1 MKIWLNGKFVD
12 REKANISVFDHGLLY
27 GDGVFE
33 GIRAYDGRV
42 FRLKEHLDRL
52 YNSAKAILL
61 KIPLSK
67 EQMGKA
73 VLSAVRKN
81 KLHNAYIRLVV
92 TRGPGDLGLDP
103 RKCRVPS
110 MFIIVDKIVLYSQ
123 EYYTNGLKIITA
135 ATRRN
140 PPCAISP
147 HIKSLNYLN
156 NILAKIEAIKADV
169 PEAIM
174 LNEKKQVVECTG
186 DNVFIIKNG
195 KLISPPT
202 SAGALPGITRNAV
215 MELARRK
222 LSEGEDAVSR
232 IDENSEK
239 KNSGDFCL
247 WKFKKEG
254 EPSWKTSL
262 GEGRPGWHIEDT
274 AITEKEFG
282 SQYDIHGGG
291 LDLIFPHHE
300 AEIAQME
307 SISGKKPLVRYWM
320 HTGFLNIGKEKMGK
334 SKGNF
339 STIRELIKLYSS
351 EEIRYLFLSA
361 NYRKPIDFSPESLE
375 NAKSSLE
382 RLKNICDSITND
394 GKTNKN
400 CLNEFE
406 ESMDDDFNTPN
417 ALQVL
422 WKLVRDENANGKYQT
437 IKKLDEIFGLKLLE
451 KIEIKI
457 PKKVNEF
464 LEKREIARKNKKWEE
479 ADKLRDEI
487 KSLGFQVLDGKEG
500 QEIKEV

>member
-1 MKIWLNGKFVD
+1 MV
-12 REKANISVFDHGLLY
+12 
-27 GDGVFE
+27 
-33 GIRAYDGRV
+33 
-42 FRLKEHLDRL
+42 
-52 YNSAKAILL
+52 L
-61 KIPLSK
+61 KIYSTLSRKK
-67 EQMGKA
+67 EVFKPIKEGEIKIF
-73 VLSAVRKN
+73 VCGPTVYDLSHVGHAKT
-81 KLHNAYIRLVV
+81 Y
-92 TRGPGDLGLDP
+92 TQFD
-103 RKCRVPS
+103 
-110 MFIIVDKIVLYSQ
+110 IIVKYLRFKGYNVFYLQNITDIDDKIINRSNLEKVSWKELVKKYREAYLSD
-123 EYYTNGLKIITA
+123 
-135 ATRRN
+135 
-140 PPCAISP
+140 
-147 HIKSLNYLN
+147 IKSLGIDSVSKYANATDYIPEIVSQVERL
-156 NILAKIEAIKADV
+156 IKKGFAYKISDGLYFDLTKDE
-169 PEAIM
+169 EY
-174 LNEKKQVVECTG
+174 
-186 DNVFIIKNG
+186 G
-195 KLISPPT
+195 K
-202 SAGALPGITRNAV
+202 
-215 MELARRK
+215 LARRK

>member
-1 MKIWLNGKFVD
+1 MV
-12 REKANISVFDHGLLY
+12 
-27 GDGVFE
+27 
-33 GIRAYDGRV
+33 
-42 FRLKEHLDRL
+42 
-52 YNSAKAILL
+52 L
-61 KIPLSK
+61 KIYSTLSRKK
-67 EQMGKA
+67 EVFKPIKEGEIKIF
-73 VLSAVRKN
+73 VCGPTVYDLSHVGHAKTYTQFDIIVKYLRFKVYN
-81 KLHNAYIRLVV
+81 VFYLQNITDIDDKIINRSILEKVSWKELVKKYREAYIS
-92 TRGPGDLGLDP
+92 D
-103 RKCRVPS
+103 
-110 MFIIVDKIVLYSQ
+110 
-123 EYYTNGLKIITA
+123 
-135 ATRRN
+135 
-140 PPCAISP
+140 
-147 HIKSLNYLN
+147 IKSLGIDSVSKYANATDYIPEIVSQVERL
-156 NILAKIEAIKADV
+156 IKKGFAYKISDGLYFDLTKDE
-169 PEAIM
+169 EY
-174 LNEKKQVVECTG
+174 
-186 DNVFIIKNG
+186 G
-195 KLISPPT
+195 K
-202 SAGALPGITRNAV
+202 
-215 MELARRK
+215 LARRK

>member
-1 MKIWLNGKFVD
+1 MV
-12 REKANISVFDHGLLY
+12 
-27 GDGVFE
+27 
-33 GIRAYDGRV
+33 
-42 FRLKEHLDRL
+42 
-52 YNSAKAILL
+52 L
-61 KIPLSK
+61 KIYSTLSRKK
-67 EQMGKA
+67 EVFKPIKEGEIKIF
-73 VLSAVRKN
+73 VCGPTVYDLSHVGHAKTYTQFDIIVKYLRFKGYN
-81 KLHNAYIRLVV
+81 VFYLQNITDIDDKIINRSNLEKISWKELVKKYREAYIS
-92 TRGPGDLGLDP
+92 D
-103 RKCRVPS
+103 
-110 MFIIVDKIVLYSQ
+110 
-123 EYYTNGLKIITA
+123 
-135 ATRRN
+135 
-140 PPCAISP
+140 
-147 HIKSLNYLN
+147 IKSLGIDSVSKYANATDYIPEIVSQVERL
-156 NILAKIEAIKADV
+156 IKKGFAYKISDGLYFDLSKDE
-169 PEAIM
+169 EY
-174 LNEKKQVVECTG
+174 
-186 DNVFIIKNG
+186 G
-195 KLISPPT
+195 K
-202 SAGALPGITRNAV
+202 
-215 MELARRK
+215 LARRK

-382 RLKNICDSITND
+382 RLKNICDSIIND
-394 GKTNKN
+394 EKTNKN
-400 CLNEFE
+400 YLNEFE

-500 QEIKEV
+500 QEIKKV

>member
-1 MKIWLNGKFVD
+1 MV
-12 REKANISVFDHGLLY
+12 
-27 GDGVFE
+27 
-33 GIRAYDGRV
+33 
-42 FRLKEHLDRL
+42 
-52 YNSAKAILL
+52 L
-61 KIPLSK
+61 KIYSTLSRKK
-67 EQMGKA
+67 EVFKPIKEGEIKIF
-73 VLSAVRKN
+73 VCGPTVYDLSHVGHAKTYTQFDIIVKYLRFKGYN
-81 KLHNAYIRLVV
+81 VFYLQNITDIDDKIINRSNLEKISWKELVKKYREAYIS
-92 TRGPGDLGLDP
+92 D
-103 RKCRVPS
+103 
-110 MFIIVDKIVLYSQ
+110 
-123 EYYTNGLKIITA
+123 
-135 ATRRN
+135 
-140 PPCAISP
+140 
-147 HIKSLNYLN
+147 IKSLGIDSVSKYANATDYIPEIVSQVERL
-156 NILAKIEAIKADV
+156 IKKGFAYKISDGLYFDLTKDE
-169 PEAIM
+169 EY
-174 LNEKKQVVECTG
+174 
-186 DNVFIIKNG
+186 G
-195 KLISPPT
+195 K
-202 SAGALPGITRNAV
+202 
-215 MELARRK
+215 LARRK

-382 RLKNICDSITND
+382 RLKNICDSIIND

-400 CLNEFE
+400 YLNEFE

-500 QEIKEV
+500 QEIKKV